1 MASNTATDVEDV
13 ISKSLA
19 WRRIELHALKSAIAE
34 AERKYPDAPLTR
46 ALGRSGVALLYA
58 HWEGFVKDAC
68 QAYINYVAKK
78 RLRLA
83 DLNDGL
89 LRTALI
95 DIARRAVSKDE
106 RGLATLVDAVRNPAT
121 RVTLPKRNMVNT
133 RSNLRF
139 EVLIEIFQSLGFPT
153 VGFEM
158 KGPLINSTL
167 CDGRNSIAHGRD
179 QYPSPGSFADLHGE
193 VLGMML
199 EVQSIIRECIRTNRY
214 KS

>member
-1 MASNTATDVEDV
+1 MVSNTATDVEDA
-13 ISKSLA
+13 ISQSLS
-19 WRRIELHALKSAIAE
+19 WRRIELYALKSAISE

-68 QAYINYVAKK
+68 QAYVNYVAKK

-89 LRTALI
+89 LRTALV
-95 DIARRAVSKDE
+95 DIARKALSKDE
-106 RGLATLVDAVRNPAT
+106 RGLTALVEAVRNPAT

-139 EVLIEIFQSLGFPT
+139 EVFVEIFQALGFPT
-153 VGFEM
+153 VSFET

-179 QYPSPGSFADLHGE
+179 RYPSPWVVRRLTWRSPWNDVGSS
-193 VLGMML
+193 V
-199 EVQSIIRECIRTNRY
+199 NY
-214 KS
+214 